1 MAALKDELIVRLE
14 KIPGISHV
22 PYPERQD
29 GFSALNHRGKE
40 IGHFHNFNEIDL
52 RLGKQLIRQEGLK
65 HPADSSKH
73 PKRIPN
79 SPFIELRF
87 HHQRDISKVVHLV
100 GLLVSKHL
108 N

>member
-1 MAALKDELIVRLE
+1 MKSLKHELVLQLE
-14 KIPGISHV
+14 KIPGIEHV
-22 PYPERQD
+22 PCPDRDD
-29 GFSALNHRGKE
+29 GFSVLNFRGKE

-73 PKRIPN
+73 PKRSPN

>member
-40 IGHFHNFNEIDL
+40 IGHFHNFNELDL
-52 RLGKQLIRQEGLK
+52 RLGKRLIKREGLM
-65 HPADSSKH
+65 HYPDSKNH
-73 PKRIPN
+73 PKRGPN
-79 SPFIELRF
+79 SQFVEIRF
-87 HHQRDISKVVHLV
+87 HRRQDLDKLV
-100 GLLVSKHL
+100 RLVELLVEEGSK
-108 N
+108 